1 MSGQGRR
8 RQRSVTTQAPD
19 HAAVEHSMS
28 GQGRRRQRSVTTQ
41 ARAQAAEGRA

>member
-19 HAAVEHSMS
+19 HARKGTGMS

-41 ARAQAAEGRA
+41 APDHARKDAA